1 MHHSGELRA
10 HSMQTVQFS
19 DLRAITPRDRVGGA
33 SLTRGY
39 CTVTARLV
47 IVRDV
52 TPRPFNRPV
61 GIQSGAGIAQN
72 TTFKTAVAMRLT
84 SESGIRNFQ
93 AKLCS

>member
-1 MHHSGELRA
+1 MHQSGQLRT

-33 SLTRGY
+33 SLTCGY

-47 IVRDV
+47 MVRNV
-52 TPRPFNRPV
+52 TPRPFNSPV

-72 TTFKTAVAMRLT
+72 TTFRTAVAMRFT
-84 SESGIRNFQ
+84 SDKGMRNFQ